1 MSSNE
6 EEDPDQKKIQLKSIL
21 NRIKPWNI
29 RNTNVHTGTSKRVY
43 VKRNTNIE
51 PKGPWAYLT
60 SRFQSMKNPMSLDL
74 EHNYTLFLTKKF
86 PGLIVPEFSINEE
99 NKPLTDILNS
109 RRGLLITKKHIV
121 RSIGPRNEPPYDTEH
136 LLKFMMNSTDELID
150 KGFAN
155 LDLKA
160 PNIGI
165 TDKGFSINDNGSN
178 MFYPIPDNRKEY
190 YRDATKLVGLCNL
203 VHSHGLNKTMFD
215 ANRHLY
221 PNIDFKRAIE
231 LFNFELK
238 QKDKD
243 EIIEYAKKE
252 MSSVIVDEETKD
264 LSPLFD
270 EILFPDQLVGYYGTY
285 GTHTR
290 YDFETRLR
298 SMGLISDYEKEKK
311 RKKKENNNIERE
323 VRNMRTENN
332 NTRNLR
338 RLNRNINRSKSER
351 EQMRTENRRTKR
363 MTKTKLGY
371 TV

>member
-6 EEDPDQKKIQLKSIL
+6 DPDQDQEQLKSIL

-29 RNTNVHTGTSKRVY
+29 RKTNVHTGTSKRVY

-60 SRFQSMKNPMSLDL
+60 SRFQRMNKPTSLVL

-109 RRGLLITKKHIV
+109 KRGLLITKKHIV

-165 TDKGFSINDNGSN
+165 TDEGFSINDNGSN

-215 ANRHLY
+215 ANRDLY
-221 PNIDFKRAIE
+221 PNIGFERAIE
-231 LFNFELK
+231 LFNFELE

-243 EIIEYAKKE
+243 EIIEYAKEK

-285 GTHTR
+285 GTYKL
-290 YDFETRLR
+290 YDFTTRLR
-298 SMGLISDYEKEKK
+298 SMGLISASEKEIE
-311 RKKKENNNIERE
+311 RKKKENNNLKRE
-323 VRNMRTENN
+323 LQNMGTENN
-332 NTRNLR
+332 NTRKR
-338 RLNRNINRSKSER
+338 RRMNRNSNRSKSER
-351 EQMRTENRRTKR
+351 EQMGTENRKTKR
-363 MTKTKLGY
+363 MLKTKLGY